1 MPARRVLA
9 ALLLASRA
17 DALSTASVLRK
28 ISPLHVD
35 RYEREG
41 VVVVRGLVD
50 ADAVELLRREV
61 DGAVAVDTVAMPRYT
76 TGARVDL

>member
-50 ADAVELLRREV
+50 ADAVELLSFWRGGVRAAGRRRE
-61 DGAVAVDTVAMPRYT
+61 RR
-76 TGARVDL
+76 ARGINVF